1 MRLSLSLPPSQPR
14 WSFLPDDS
22 PLCLAA
28 TGTDDLINF
37 NSSHLYTLP
46 SYSMQSMFSQALGD
60 YVVTSSLTDAGARAA
75 GSRKAVASVKG
86 GTLIW
91 KATNYVGLSA
101 AHIVESVW
109 LLCCGGILLL
119 TTRGR
124 QGDAAVEVVLEKAG
138 RRLQGAASVLTLTS
152 ADGKDAEN
160 SIDAPEHVVPVASS
174 ASVGKDGLLRVE
186 MPAWSVMVVRVPLA
200 AEPQR

>member
-1 MRLSLSLPPSQPR
+1 
-14 WSFLPDDS
+14 
-22 PLCLAA
+22 
-28 TGTDDLINF
+28 
-37 NSSHLYTLP
+37 
-46 SYSMQSMFSQALGD
+46 MQSMFSQALGD

-109 LLCCGGILLL
+109 LLRCACILLLTTL

-174 ASVGKDGLLRVE
+174 ASVGSDGRLRVE

-200 AEPQR
+200 AAEPQLER

>member
-1 MRLSLSLPPSQPR
+1 M
-14 WSFLPDDS
+14 
-22 PLCLAA
+22 
-28 TGTDDLINF
+28 INF

-60 YVVTSSLTDAGARAA
+60 YVVTSSLEDAGARAA

-86 GTLIW
+86 DILIW

-109 LLCCGGILLL
+109 LLRCARALVL

-174 ASVGKDGLLRVE
+174 ASVGSDGRLRVE

-200 AEPQR
+200 AEPQLER

>member
-1 MRLSLSLPPSQPR
+1 MRLSPLPPSQPR

-60 YVVTSSLTDAGARAA
+60 YVVTSSLEDAGARAA

-86 GTLIW
+86 DILIW

-109 LLCCGGILLL
+109 WCVVCVFCC
-119 TTRGR
+119 
-124 QGDAAVEVVLEKAG
+124 
-138 RRLQGAASVLTLTS
+138 
-152 ADGKDAEN
+152 
-160 SIDAPEHVVPVASS
+160 
-174 ASVGKDGLLRVE
+174 
-186 MPAWSVMVVRVPLA
+186 
-200 AEPQR
+200 